1 MTSSQLNRNSGTGNG
16 NDLIQCPLP
25 FPERF
30 YAAIAFA
37 TDPPPSSRQVSE
49 ETRLLLYALYQQ
61 VMVGPN
67 YEPKPWG
74 WSSLELAKWNA
85 WSSLGEMDAKEAMT
99 LYVHTM
105 EEENENWWQL
115 STNDGDPEDTQV
127 TIENARRWT
136 MEMGWGADR
145 SLLSPASMSSQR
157 GGGGG
162 VGGNGACLLYTSP
175 SPRDKRQSRM
185 PSSA

>member
-1 MTSSQLNRNSGTGNG
+1 MKIKIPNILTIGRIIIVPIFVLSFFIPGVVG
-16 NDLIQCPLP
+16 DLVP
-25 FPERF
+25 FF
-30 YAAIAFA
+30 LFILASF
-37 TDPPPSSRQVSE
+37 TDF
-49 ETRLLLYALYQQ
+49 LD
-61 VMVGPN
+61 GPN

-136 MEMGWGADR
+136 LELILKQVM
-145 SLLSPASMSSQR
+145 LL
-157 GGGGG
+157 
-162 VGGNGACLLYTSP
+162 
-175 SPRDKRQSRM
+175 
-185 PSSA
+185 

>member
-1 MTSSQLNRNSGTGNG
+1 
-16 NDLIQCPLP
+16 
-25 FPERF
+25 
-30 YAAIAFA
+30 
-37 TDPPPSSRQVSE
+37 
-49 ETRLLLYALYQQ
+49 
-61 VMVGPN
+61 MVGPN

-85 WSSLGEMDAKEAMT
+85 WSSLGEIDAKEAMT

-127 TIENARRWT
+127 AIENARRWT

-157 GGGGG
+157 GGEGGGGGG
-162 VGGNGACLLYTSP
+162 VGGDGSGSP
-175 SPRDKRQSRM
+175 GVSWSWVGGGGGRRREEEEEEQQERGGGV
-185 PSSA
+185 